1 MLASRTGRCIYA
13 KHLES
18 VTGRGM
24 RWKRFR
30 TLENEKKRGGGKSK
44 RPPESSTKFAKV
56 LGMSYE
62 SLQGRV
68 AVVAGASSGIGAS
81 VARALAHE
89 GAHVALAAR
98 RRDALL
104 EVQAGLTQLR
114 SEVRS
119 LVVPTD
125 ITDRVQVKSLVARTE
140 KELGPVDVLVNCAGV
155 MFYSLM
161 KNLHEDD
168 WEQTFNVLCKGM
180 LNCVGAVLRGMLIR
194 GRGHIITVS
203 SDAGR
208 KVFPGLAVY
217 SGSKFFVEAVSQGL
231 RLETAGTGLK
241 VTTVQPGNVATDLP
255 ASSHD
260 AEALERYG
268 QASGARILDPEDVAA
283 SVVHALR
290 QPDHVSVNEI
300 LVEPRDE
307 PV

>member
-1 MLASRTGRCIYA
+1 
-13 KHLES
+13 
-18 VTGRGM
+18 
-24 RWKRFR
+24 
-30 TLENEKKRGGGKSK
+30 
-44 RPPESSTKFAKV
+44 
-56 LGMSYE
+56 MSYE

-98 RRDALL
+98 RREALL
-104 EVQAGLTQLR
+104 EVQTGLNQHR
-114 SEVRS
+114 GKARS

-125 ITDRVQVKSLVARTE
+125 ITDRAQVKSLIARTE
-140 KELGPVDVLVNCAGV
+140 EDLGPVDILVNCAGV
-155 MFYSLM
+155 MYYTLM
-161 KNLHEDD
+161 KNSHEDD
-168 WEQTFNVLCKGM
+168 WERTVDVLCKGM
-180 LNCVGAVLRGMLIR
+180 LNCVGAVLRGMLTR

-241 VTTVQPGNVATDLP
+241 VTTIQPGNVATDLP
-255 ASSHD
+255 ALSHD

-268 QASGARILDPEDVAA
+268 QPSGARVLDPEDVAR
-283 SVVHALR
+283 SIVHVLR
-290 QPDHVSVNEI
+290 QPYHVAINEV